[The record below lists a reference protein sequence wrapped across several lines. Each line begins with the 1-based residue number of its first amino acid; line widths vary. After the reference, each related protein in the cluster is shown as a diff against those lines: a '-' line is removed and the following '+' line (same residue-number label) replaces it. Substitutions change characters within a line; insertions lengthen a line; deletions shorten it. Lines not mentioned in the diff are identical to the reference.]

1 MIIRLIQQ
9 KVFIGSEVSIFL
21 KDGKEIRGTLI
32 EIGEMHITIRN
43 AGGEEIL
50 LGDVIG
56 RFQVHAKSNILENI
70 IVNRQESSATLENT
84 TPFLDQN
91 LSPEPESL
99 KKVNLPAQ
107 HSLEVITQVIE
118 IEARFKVAIQQSN
131 LVAIPSDFSTPKE
144 ISSLPFGKKRTDLLR
159 DWNKLQS
166 RYNNAIKLK
175 DFGRLNQIID
185 DYEVVLERHTNIP
198 SAWFTLGCLY
208 LDLKQFNEAIEV
220 FETGVTQAPDS
231 RTFYN
236 LAVAS
241 LLTRNTAKASYAL
254 QEFFKRSSITE
265 SSTTWYKFLELSLES
280 GSILILVEFLKRSL
294 NQYQVKDTQ
303 LILESVIFLLKTN
316 REVEDAHSLMEFL
329 IQEKL
334 DSSVLIPLV
343 SSMLEKLRLEPTE
356 IFLAQQHRLQ
366 EAAKQLQKD
375 REESQ
380 KKEEIKNFIKS
391 AEHLANQK
399 KYALALSEIN
409 KALRLDNENAVAKQ
423 LKIHYQ
429 ESSREQTLPKGRGA
443 YARAKYAE
451 QQEKDYKKAEMLLR
465 EAIKTGDKTESA
477 VKDLASLLQT
487 LDRDKEAIS
496 LLRGFRDKA
505 SDKISID
512 NKLINVY
519 QHAKM
524 YADAI
529 NLLNNRLLSTR
540 ELSKRVDL
548 LKQIS
553 VCQFRSQ
560 DFDES
565 EATIKKVLSLSPSDS
580 VAKRWLDGLRQAKK
594 TGFYAPLNEIFMIQ
608 EVLTEFAT
616 NVSKFLTFY
625 LDRCEYQGVNE
636 AKISTRSF
644 SEEDVRKLKG
654 LIEGAGRKRPGLR
667 AQHNLSAAKILIDLD
682 SEEDQKK
689 VRFFIQ
695 DYALDMG
702 DSSLLDQKHQD
713 VVLAYFSEAFL
724 IAPQWHSKLSE
735 RLSRATML
743 FHQKSYEESNLPK
756 PEKCLTEA
764 LNTGKGRILVEWL
777 LEISLNHPVAEYLL
791 TLANTDTSL
800 REKMQLFCYEILGES
815 RQTTVELPKLW
826 ERTRELLR
834 SRSQELVNELVYL
847 KSQSATG
854 NLGILQDHIERV
866 QSIGQKIRGALDKQ
880 YLVEINK
887 VLGRMTEY
895 TQQQSYVE
903 RERLATII
911 KNTIND
917 ITEEIEKSPTKYS
930 LELFH
935 PYLLSLGE
943 IVNAHFNDV
952 QKEAEP
958 NQLINELSIDSY
970 TPDLDSRI
978 ECQVTIRNEQGKS
991 PVNAIL
997 IQVKESP
1004 TNEYILEQRFINVTE
1019 ALPGGQ
1025 SITCQIPLSV
1035 TEKAID
1041 SQVFTLYYQLS
1052 FSTRTSKQIQVD
1064 STQPIK
1070 LYPVTDFKNIE
1081 NPYVYAQGS
1090 TVEDKSMFYGRD
1102 QLISNLLS
1110 SIRNSSSA
1118 KSLVIYGQK
1127 RAGKSSV
1134 LYHLKQQLSLPI
1146 IPVSFSIGDIIKDF
1160 SDATFLY
1167 RIIQCVEESF
1177 EELADNGLERV
1188 IVQRPTIEELQQN
1201 SLLRFHDYMTDM
1213 RRSMK
1218 KINEFKDA
1226 KIMLLIDEFSYIYG
1240 EIKRNQIP
1248 DTFMKSWKA
1257 LLEKRYFGAILV
1269 GQDVM
1274 PQFIESF
1281 PNEFQVAESQ
1291 RVSYLSTDDARK
1303 LIIDPIRILET
1314 SESRYKGEAVIRL
1327 IELTAGSPYYI
1338 QIFCNRLVEYMNRKK
1353 AIYVTDADI
1362 ERVKEDLISGNNSLG
1377 DAVFDN
1383 LTSAGDTSSD
1393 SIPKKDAEAVLR
1405 GVAHGSRRQQF
1416 CDRSAIVASTSVPID
1431 QVLEDLVKREV
1442 LEKSQSSLFR
1452 IRVSLFK
1459 EWLLA
1464 HQ

>member
-56 RFQVHAKSNILENI
+56 RFQVHAKNNVLENV

-84 TPFLDQN
+84 SPFLDQS

-99 KKVNLPAQ
+99 KKIAPLPQ

-144 ISSLPFGKKRTDLLR
+144 ISSLSFGKKRTDLLR

-175 DFGRLNQIID
+175 DLGRLNQIID
-185 DYEVVLERHTNIP
+185 DYEVVLEKHTNIP

-220 FETGVTQAPDS
+220 FETGVTQSPDS
-231 RTFYN
+231 KTFYN

-241 LLTRNTAKASYAL
+241 LLARNNAKASYAL
-254 QEFFKRSSITE
+254 QEFFKRSTITE
-265 SSTTWYKFLELSLES
+265 SSTAWYKFLELSLES

-294 NQYQVKDTQ
+294 NQQQVNDTK
-303 LILESVIFLLKTN
+303 LILESVVFVLKTN
-316 REVEDAHSLMEFL
+316 GEVEDSHSLMAFL
-329 IQEKL
+329 MEKNF
-334 DSSVLIPLV
+334 DSNEVIPLV
-343 SSMLEKLRLEPTE
+343 TSMLEKLRLEPTDS
-356 IFLAQQHRLQ
+356 FLAQQHKLQ

-380 KKEEIKNFIKS
+380 KKEEIKNFIRS
-391 AEHLANQK
+391 AEYLANQK

-451 QQEKDYKKAEMLLR
+451 QEKDYKKAEMLLR
-465 EAIKTGDKTESA
+465 EAIKTDDKTESA

-529 NLLNNRLLSTR
+529 SLLNNRLLSTR

-560 DFDES
+560 NFDES
-565 EATIKKVLSLSPSDS
+565 ESTILKLLKLSPNDS

-644 SEEDVRKLKG
+644 SEEDVRKLRG

-724 IAPQWHSKLSE
+724 IAPQWHSKLGE
-735 RLSRATML
+735 RLSRAIML
-743 FHQKSYEESNLPK
+743 FHQKSNEESNLPK
-756 PEKCLTEA
+756 PEKCLLEA
-764 LNTGKGRILVEWL
+764 LKTVRGRVLVEWL

-791 TLANTDTSL
+791 TLANTEIGL
-800 REKMQLFCYEILGES
+800 KEKMRSFCYEILGEEKHTS
-815 RQTTVELPKLW
+815 IELPKLW

-847 KSQSATG
+847 RSQSTTG
-854 NLGILQDHIERV
+854 SLGILQDHLERV
-866 QSIGQKIRGALDKQ
+866 QTLGQKIRGALDKQ
-880 YLVEINK
+880 RLVEINK

-917 ITEEIEKSPTKYS
+917 ITEEIEKSPTKHS

-943 IVNAHFNDV
+943 IVESHFNEV

-978 ECQVTIRNEQGKS
+978 ECQITIRNEQGKS

-1004 TNEYILEQRFINVTE
+1004 THEYVLEKKSINVTE

-1035 TEKAID
+1035 TERAINF
-1041 SQVFTLYYQLS
+1041 QVFTLYYQMS
-1052 FSTRTSKQIQVD
+1052 FTTRTGKQIQID

-1070 LYPVTDFKNIE
+1070 LYPVTDFQNID

-1090 TVEDKSMFYGRD
+1090 AVKDEKMFYGRE
-1102 QLISNLLS
+1102 QLIANLLS
-1110 SIRNSSSA
+1110 SIRNISSD
-1118 KSLVIYGQK
+1118 KSFVIYGQK

-1134 LYHLKQQLSLPI
+1134 LYHLQKQLQLPI
-1146 IPVSFSIGDIIKDF
+1146 IPVPFSVGDIIGDC
-1160 SDATFLY
+1160 SITPFLY
-1167 RIIQCVEESF
+1167 TIIQAIENTF
-1177 EELADNGLERV
+1177 EEIDENAFEY
-1188 IVQRPTIEELQQN
+1188 IKSQRPSIEDLNQYPQQKFQDYIIN
-1201 SLLRFHDYMTDM
+1201 LKRFF
-1213 RRSMK
+1213 RSTE
-1218 KINEFKDA
+1218 IYKD
-1226 KIMLLIDEFSYIYG
+1226 IRIVLLIDEFSYIFG
-1240 EIKRNQIP
+1240 EIKSGRIP
-1248 DTFMKSWKA
+1248 PTFMKSWKA
-1257 LLEKRYFGAILV
+1257 LLEKRYFGAVLV
-1269 GQDVM
+1269 GQDNM

-1281 PNEFQVAESQ
+1281 PNEFQVSESQ
-1291 RVSYLSTDDARK
+1291 RVSYLAHDEARK
-1303 LIIDPIRILET
+1303 LIIDPIRILVT
-1314 SESRYKGEAVIRL
+1314 GESRYKGEAVSRL

-1377 DAVFDN
+1377 GAVFDN
-1383 LTSAGDTSSD
+1383 LTSAADNSTD
-1393 SIPKKDAEAVLR
+1393 SIPKKDAESILR
-1405 GVAHGSRRQQF
+1405 DVANGSRTQQY
-1416 CDRSAIVASTSVPID
+1416 CDRSAIIAKTLVPID
-1431 QVLEDLVKREV
+1431 QILEDLVKREV